1 MKFIILLAALLS
13 FQTSW
18 SQSSMEDFFT
28 NKTQVVLLG
37 LDFTQAKFIGK
48 DGFKNPDGL
57 KSHGIKEWNRFFASE
72 PGKYS
77 LQDALGLKDKYYYNS
92 INYFL
97 KRNDEL
103 VNTYRNITDEDHTIT
118 EEEIAANVATYTTF
132 EKEGLAVSFVVES
145 FNKLTNEAIIYVTFI
160 NLPENEIIHIERM
173 VGTPGGAGQ
182 ANYWARAVYDVV
194 SQIEKRAEE
203 FRKM

>member
-1 MKFIILLAALLS
+1 MKLIVLFITILS
-13 FQTSW
+13 FQTAW
-18 SQSSMEDFFT
+18 TQETMEDFFT

-37 LDFTQAKFIGK
+37 LDFSQAKFIGK

-57 KSHGIKEWNRFFASE
+57 KNHSIKGWNRFFASE
-72 PGKYS
+72 PVKYS
-77 LQDALGLKDKYYYNS
+77 LQDAFGLKDKYYYNS
-92 INYFL
+92 INYFI
-97 KRNDEL
+97 KRNNEV
-103 VNTYRNITDEDHTIT
+103 VNTYRNITNEDHTIT

-173 VGTPGGAGQ
+173 VGKPGGGGQ
-182 ANYWARAVYDVV
+182 LNYWARAVYDIVN
-194 SQIEKRAEE
+194 QIEKRADE
-203 FRKM
+203 FKKM